1 MAGIST
7 AGEIRTAAEGLQD
20 IGSKISRCLEN
31 ASHCASSR
39 YIFFLSVAQKTTWPN
54 PQIWN
59 SFYFP
64 CHPLICFSS
73 TRPHCLRVTGQCLL
87 FNEGEKKKML
97 LYFFSVHG
105 YFIKGKSPHT
115 YTMSWVLPLPRS
127 FCPKLYLWSTAG
139 CHGFRWPVL
148 TAVVCGCRVLPDT
161 YREPGCRWYC
171 CRGGYGA
178 VKASILFNQKSKWEY
193 QHLATTSSRW
203 RLERKQWAEQHQCS
217 SLVRRG
223 WWSGLFFLLIS

>member
-87 FNEGEKKKML
+87 FNEGEKKKCSCISFQCMGTL
-97 LYFFSVHG
+97 SKENPHIPTQCPESFPSQGASVQS
-105 YFIKGKSPHT
+105 FI
-115 YTMSWVLPLPRS
+115 
-127 FCPKLYLWSTAG
+127 F
-139 CHGFRWPVL
+139 
-148 TAVVCGCRVLPDT
+148 
-161 YREPGCRWYC
+161 
-171 CRGGYGA
+171 GA
-178 VKASILFNQKSKWEY
+178 QLGAMASDGPF
-193 QHLATTSSRW
+193 
-203 RLERKQWAEQHQCS
+203 
-217 SLVRRG
+217 
-223 WWSGLFFLLIS
+223 